1 MSNMKPCRK
10 AVEAVDKII
19 DLLEKEKISFEEV
32 ADIPAELQRRINY
45 GSVPHD
51 GKNSPDST
59 KI

>member
-32 ADIPAELQRRINY
+32 ADIPAELQRRIN
-45 GSVPHD
+45 
-51 GKNSPDST
+51 KNTSRLKKDNIFT
-59 KI
+59 DHR